1 MSAAER
7 LPCHGELQ
15 AALCTQYTCMPA
27 HPQKRGLQSRCNAWG
42 DKESLVTAAGHLPS
56 KTFGVVQ
63 QHGATHDVVA
73 HITDGMV
80 WHQVSGQ
87 MSESRELMETQL
99 CMQHAHLVC
108 PDTMT
113 LPDKLRGVS
122 ILAACHK
129 TASLPRFN

>member
-27 HPQKRGLQSRCNAWG
+27 HPQKHGLQSRCNAWG

-56 KTFGVVQ
+56 KTIGVVQ
-63 QHGATHDVVA
+63 HMTLWHTSQ
-73 HITDGMV
+73 MV

-87 MSESRELMETQL
+87 MLKVESSWRRSSACSM
-99 CMQHAHLVC
+99 
-108 PDTMT
+108 PT
-113 LPDKLRGVS
+113 LSAQIP
-122 ILAACHK
+122 
-129 TASLPRFN
+129 

>member
-27 HPQKRGLQSRCNAWG
+27 HPQKHGLQSRCNAWG

-56 KTFGVVQ
+56 KTIGVVQ
-63 QHGATHDVVA
+63 QHGATHDIVA
-73 HITDGMV
+73 HITDGV
-80 WHQVSGQ
+80 APGQ
-87 MSESRELMETQL
+87 WPDVESRELMETQL

-108 PDTMT
+108 PDTMM
-113 LPDKLRGVS
+113 LPDKL
-122 ILAACHK
+122 
-129 TASLPRFN
+129 